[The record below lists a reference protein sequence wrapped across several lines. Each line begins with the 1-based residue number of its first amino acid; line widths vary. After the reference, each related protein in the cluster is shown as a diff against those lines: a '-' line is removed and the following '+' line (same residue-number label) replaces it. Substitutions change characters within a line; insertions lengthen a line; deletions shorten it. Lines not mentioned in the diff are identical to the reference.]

1 MKKSVKRGIAI
12 VAASAMALSAMSV
25 CNLGRSKAAE
35 LLRGQSTEY
44 VRDTNITVDKNGE
57 LVITRNELG
66 SKQMG
71 KEDSWTIFV
80 YMCGSDLESYYGLA
94 TMDINEMIAA
104 NESENVNVIVQ
115 TGGART
121 WRGNSVSSTQLGRYE
136 VKGDKLQ
143 LVEKLPAANM
153 GDSATLESFL
163 KWGVDNYAAEHMGL
177 IYWNHGGGSITGVCF
192 DERNGYDS
200 LYLAEVEKALDGA
213 TQNMTDKFDFIGFDA
228 CLMAT
233 AETANVLAPYAN
245 YMIASE
251 ETEPGYGWD
260 YTPLVNTLVQN
271 PDVET
276 EELGKI
282 IVDTYYDSLV
292 KIGQQSD
299 STLSVVDL
307 NKLDNLFEEFNTFAK
322 NMNDSVVEV
331 ADITEF
337 TKTAKNS
344 ENYGGNNAYEGYT
357 NMVDLGDFVKNMSK
371 YVPGAEDVL
380 KALDETV
387 VYNKCGSALP
397 DSTGLAFYYPLS
409 VSAMGEYNILRNIV
423 TSPYYMNY
431 LDKVLYASKFNTLDG
446 YTSNKWE
453 NSEYYFDKDYEYI
466 KYMFTSFSDYKSKY
480 MNTPYF
486 KNATFDDNWYAW
498 FTKTTSQTTESPV
511 ISDDLAEWIDSLDN
525 DEAKKN
531 MNDALEQYVS
541 AEYQVVVEN
550 GNSVNVLGTVGNVDG
565 DVKMDGKWF
574 ALADGQ
580 YLAAEYITEGNG
592 LTLYAAP
599 AIVDG
604 KNVSIRFV
612 ADADKN
618 VFVLGAWDGID
629 EHGQAGKGI
638 RAIEA
643 GSKVTPL
650 YTSINATSGEVTT
663 VAGNEMVVANDVIVS
678 ASVASNTVVAR
689 LVDAFGNVTY
699 STPIIK

>member
-307 NKLDNLFEEFNTFAK
+307 NKLDNLFKEFNTFAK

-446 YTSNKWE
+446 YTSNEWE

-511 ISDDLAEWIDSLDN
+511 MSDDLAEWIDSLDN
-525 DEAKKN
+525 DEAKRN
-531 MNDALEQYVS
+531 MSDVLDKYVS

-550 GNSVNVLGTVGNVDG
+550 GDSVNVLGTVGNVDG

-699 STPIIK
+699 SSPIVK

>member
-12 VAASAMALSAMSV
+12 VAASAMALSVMSV
-25 CNLGRSKAAE
+25 CNLGRSRAAE
-35 LLRGQSTEY
+35 LLRGERTEY
-44 VRDTNITVDKNGE
+44 VRDTNITVDRDGE

-94 TMDINEMIAA
+94 SMDIKEMIAA
-104 NESENVNVIVQ
+104 SESENVNVIVQ

-121 WRGNSVSSTQLGRYE
+121 WRGNGVSSTQLGRYE

-143 LVEKLPAANM
+143 LVETLPAANM
-153 GDSATLESFL
+153 GDASTMEGFL
-163 KWGVDNYAAEHMGL
+163 KWGVENYAAEHMGVV
-177 IYWNHGGGSITGVCF
+177 YWNHGGGSITGVCF
-192 DERNGYDS
+192 DERNSYDS

-213 TQNMTDKFDFIGFDA
+213 TESMTDKFDFIGFDA

-245 YMIASE
+245 YMIGSE

-271 PDVET
+271 PDVDT
-276 EELGKI
+276 EKLGKI

-292 KIGQQSD
+292 QINQQGA

-307 NKLDNLFEEFNTFAK
+307 NKVDDLFKEFNVFSK
-322 NMNDSVVEV
+322 NMSDTVKEV
-331 ADITEF
+331 TDITAI
-337 TKTAKNS
+337 TKIASGS

-357 NMVDLGDFVKNMSK
+357 NMVDLGDFVKNMAP
-371 YVPGAEDVL
+371 YVDGAEEVL
-380 KALDETV
+380 KALDEAV
-387 VYNKCGSALP
+387 VYNKCGTSLP
-397 DSTGLAFYYPLS
+397 DSNGLAFYYPLS
-409 VSAMGEYNILRNIV
+409 VSGMGEYNILRNIV

-431 LDKVLYASKFNTLDG
+431 LDKVLYASKYKTLDG
-446 YTSNKWE
+446 FVSNEWE

-466 KYMFTSFSDYKSKY
+466 KYMFTSFSDYKAKY
-480 MNTPYF
+480 MNTSYF
-486 KNATFDDNWYAW
+486 KNAEFDDNWYSW
-498 FTKTTSQTTESPV
+498 FTKKTNEVNETPV
-511 ISDDLAEWIDSLDN
+511 YSDDLAEWIDGLRNNEVDKNATDSLDN
-525 DEAKKN
+525 
-531 MNDALEQYVS
+531 YVS
-541 AEYQVVVEN
+541 AEYQVVVPN
-550 GNSVNVLGTVGNVDG
+550 GDTVNVLGTVGNVDS

-599 AIVDG
+599 AVVDG
-604 KNVSIRFV
+604 KEVTIRFV
-612 ADADKN
+612 ADADKD

-629 EHGQAGKGI
+629 ENGQAGKGLREI
-638 RAIEA
+638 KA

-650 YTSINATSGEVTT
+650 YTSINTVTGEINR
-663 VAGNEMVVANDVIVS
+663 VAGNEMVVVDNVITS
-678 ASVASNTVVAR
+678 ATVESNTVVAR
-689 LVDAFGNVTY
+689 LTDAFGGVTY
-699 STPIIK
+699 SAPMAK